1 MYISFKMQF
10 KITTIINLFIVDD
23 KSTVKNIIVSTNVAL
38 NTLLI

>member
-10 KITTIINLFIVDD
+10 KITTIINLSIVDD
-23 KSTVKNIIVSTNVAL
+23 KSTIKNIIVSTNVAL

>member
-10 KITTIINLFIVDD
+10 KITTIINLFTVDD
-23 KSTVKNIIVSTNVAL
+23 KSTIKNIVSTNVAL

>member
-10 KITTIINLFIVDD
+10 KITTINLFTVDD
-23 KSTVKNIIVSTNVAL
+23 KSTIKNIIVSTNVAL